1 MGERIRHPVPG
12 FDPGASVMAAPFE
25 FPDAFVASDTASL
38 AGQQRFIRSTRVQ
51 LVLLVLASG
60 AGALSWSLSDS
71 WDGTALLAGIAFT
84 AAAVFRIILI
94 RQRPHRVWYDGR
106 AAAESIK
113 TLSWKY
119 AVAGDPFVVGE
130 SSAEERFERLSK
142 DVLASFDTLGPA
154 LTAASTAPTESM
166 RAFRIKALG
175 ERRNAYAAG
184 RIEDQHSWYE
194 RKADWNKKRAR
205 FWGSLM
211 LILQVAAAVGAFL
224 KGFGVIDIDLFGLAG
239 AAAASAAA
247 WLETK
252 QHHVVARAY
261 RVAAQEL
268 EAIAKLM
275 RQQETEEA
283 WGRFVAEAEEAISRE
298 HTMWKASSRSR
309 EPVSLA

>member
-1 MGERIRHPVPG
+1 MAEPFDFPG
-12 FDPGASVMAAPFE
+12 
-25 FPDAFVASDTASL
+25 AFVASDAASL
-38 AGQQRFIRSTRVQ
+38 AGQQRFIRSTRIQ
-51 LVLLVLASG
+51 LALLVLASG
-60 AGALSWSLSDS
+60 AGALSWSVNDS

-84 AAAVFRIILI
+84 AAAILRIVLL
-94 RQRPHRVWYDGR
+94 RSRPHRLWYDGR

-130 SSAEERFERLSK
+130 SSADARLEGLSK
-142 DVLASFDTLGPA
+142 DVLNSFDTLGRKA
-154 LTAASTAPTESM
+154 DEASSSPTDSM
-166 RAFRIKALG
+166 RVLRAKPLTERRDVYALGRIK
-175 ERRNAYAAG
+175 
-184 RIEDQHSWYE
+184 DQRSWYE
-194 RKADWNKKRAR
+194 RKADWNKQRAR

-211 LILQVAAAVGAFL
+211 LVLQVAAAIGAFL
-224 KGFGVIDIDLFGLAG
+224 KGFGIIEIDLFGLAG

-252 QHHVVARAY
+252 QHYVIARAY

-268 EAIAKLM
+268 AAIEELIPL
-275 RQQETEEA
+275 QESEEA

-309 EPVSLA
+309 EPLSLV